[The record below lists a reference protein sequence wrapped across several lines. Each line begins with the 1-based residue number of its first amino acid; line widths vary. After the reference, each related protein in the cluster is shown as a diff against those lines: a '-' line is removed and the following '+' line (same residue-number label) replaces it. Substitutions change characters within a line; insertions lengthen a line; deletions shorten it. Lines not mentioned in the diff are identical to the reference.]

1 MLLGCLMKQTQL
13 LFSPQYPLAR
23 SDFSPVP
30 LHKVIFN
37 AIVKMA
43 QEGCNS
49 LTIVEIDNYLQ
60 SHPEQL
66 EIATDNNF
74 MEFVETTKELSST
87 ENYEAYYKSI
97 RKFSLLRDLK
107 SQGFDITDYYDEAKD
122 ETDECANLEKY
133 SIQDILNDV
142 ELKGVKLRNKYD
154 VNYVRDEIRA
164 GEDVED
170 RLTAFEEQPAF
181 GALLQSGYLSTIWN
195 GWNRG
200 HLGLRGGGSGSG
212 KSRLA
217 VADLTCVGAKEIW
230 SEEFQDFIPNE
241 NYQSPTLFIHT
252 EQKSDTEVEPMF
264 WASVAGVEYR
274 HIINGLCTQEEKQRV
289 LKAGEIIKQS
299 NLTITS
305 MPNFTTKTIERK
317 IKQMAEQ
324 EGIGYMVFDY
334 MEKQADM
341 SQEYKNLNGSAGQE
355 YQILLALAGALKQF
369 AEKYNVGILTGM
381 QLNSEWKQMQFVDE
395 SALAGS
401 KSCKNKVDFGSIII
415 PTNYLRK
422 DLKIVEPLLKR
433 KGFGTD
439 RMPMPNI
446 CEFIFKGRYSTH
458 GDERIKLWSY
468 FDKGTFRRYDYLVTN
483 DINEPMAIKPTVSE
497 DF

>member
-1 MLLGCLMKQTQL
+1 MKQTQL
-13 LFSPQYPLAR
+13 LFSPQYPLNR

-122 ETDECANLEKY
+122 ETDECAKLEKY

-170 RLTAFEEQPAF
+170 RLSAFEEQPAF
-181 GALLQSGYLSTIWN
+181 GALLQSGYLST
-195 GWNRG
+195 
-200 HLGLRGGGSGSG
+200 
-212 KSRLA
+212 K
-217 VADLTCVGAKEIW
+217 
-230 SEEFQDFIPNE
+230 
-241 NYQSPTLFIHT
+241 
-252 EQKSDTEVEPMF
+252 
-264 WASVAGVEYR
+264 GV
-274 HIINGLCTQEEKQRV
+274 
-289 LKAGEIIKQS
+289 
-299 NLTITS
+299 
-305 MPNFTTKTIERK
+305 
-317 IKQMAEQ
+317 
-324 EGIGYMVFDY
+324 
-334 MEKQADM
+334 
-341 SQEYKNLNGSAGQE
+341 
-355 YQILLALAGALKQF
+355 
-369 AEKYNVGILTGM
+369 
-381 QLNSEWKQMQFVDE
+381 
-395 SALAGS
+395 
-401 KSCKNKVDFGSIII
+401 
-415 PTNYLRK
+415 
-422 DLKIVEPLLKR
+422 
-433 KGFGTD
+433 
-439 RMPMPNI
+439 
-446 CEFIFKGRYSTH
+446 
-458 GDERIKLWSY
+458 
-468 FDKGTFRRYDYLVTN
+468 
-483 DINEPMAIKPTVSE
+483 
-497 DF
+497 